1 MALKDLRDFI
11 RLLESHGEL
20 QRVRE
25 EVDWNLEMG
34 AIIRHCYD
42 IGAPAALF
50 EKVKNHPK
58 GFRALGASLG
68 PSRQPG
74 HSLYA
79 RIALAFGLA
88 PDAAPQEIMK
98 YYLER
103 KEKPVK
109 PVTVKTGP
117 CKENILLGK
126 DVDLTKFPAPLIHG
140 GDGGRYIGTWH
151 TVVTKDPDSSWVNWG
166 MYRLMV
172 HDRNTMGCLF
182 PLQQHI
188 GQMYQKYEAMN
199 KPMPAAVAI
208 GAQPVAP
215 IVSCVQLPP
224 YVNEVD
230 IAGALA
236 REPIELVK
244 CETLDLEVPAGAEI
258 ILEGEV
264 LPHERKS
271 EGPFGE
277 YMGYEAGKSSPKPIF
292 KVNAITHRSDPI
304 LTFSNM
310 GMPIHES
317 QIVTAFI
324 KGAEVYSE
332 LKKLGLPVKGVY
344 YPPFGVGHLAVV
356 STDVPYI
363 NFARRVAHAVW
374 ATKPGLFTYYI
385 VVVDSDVDPTS
396 TDEVLHAIA
405 TKCHPVNGIHPVDH
419 IPGFPVLLPFLP
431 PKERLLGDA
440 AGVIFDCTWPKD
452 WPVES
457 IPIKASFDNLW
468 PEDIRSRVLD
478 KWEAYGFKSSEN
490 APADRTKARAGRK

>member
-11 RLLESHGEL
+11 KLLESHGEL
-20 QRVRE
+20 TRVRE

-34 AIIRHCYD
+34 AIVRHCYD
-42 IGAPAALF
+42 LGAPAALF
-50 EKVKNHPK
+50 EKVKDHAK

-68 PSRQPG
+68 PSRIPG

-79 RIALAFGLA
+79 RIALAFGFS
-88 PDAAPQEIMK
+88 PDTSPQRIMQH
-98 YYLER
+98 YLER

-109 PVTVKTGP
+109 PVTVKSGP

-126 DVDLTKFPAPLIHG
+126 DVDLLKFPAPLIHG

-151 TVVTKDPDSSWVNWG
+151 TVVTKDPDSEWVNWG
-166 MYRLMV
+166 MYRLMIQ
-172 HDRNTMGCLF
+172 DRNSMGCLF

-188 GQMYQKYEAMN
+188 GQMYQKYEAKN
-199 KPMPAAVAI
+199 QPMPAAVAI
-208 GAQPVAP
+208 GAPPLAP

-224 YVNEVD
+224 YVDEAD
-230 IAGALA
+230 IAGALQGA
-236 REPIELVK
+236 PMELVK
-244 CETLDLEVPAGAEI
+244 CETNDLEVPAGSEI
-258 ILEGEV
+258 VLEGEV
-264 LPHERKS
+264 LPHERRN

-277 YMGYEAGKSSPKPIF
+277 YMGYEAGKSSPKPVF
-292 KVNAITHRSDPI
+292 RVNAITYRNDPI
-304 LTFSNM
+304 LPFSNM

-317 QIVTAFI
+317 QIVTALI

-344 YPPFGVGHLAVV
+344 FPPFAVGHLVVV
-356 STDVPYI
+356 STEIPFI
-363 NFARRVAHAVW
+363 NFAKRVAHAIW

-385 VVVDSDVDPTS
+385 VVVDSDVDPTNM
-396 TDEVLHAIA
+396 DEVLHAIA

-431 PKERLLGDA
+431 PKERLIGDA

-452 WPVES
+452 WPAES
-457 IPIKASFDNLW
+457 IPIKASFENLW
-468 PEDIRSRVLD
+468 PETVRAKVLK
-478 KWEAYGFKSSEN
+478 KWEAYGFKTPEAS
-490 APADRTKARAGRK
+490 APAARKTQARK